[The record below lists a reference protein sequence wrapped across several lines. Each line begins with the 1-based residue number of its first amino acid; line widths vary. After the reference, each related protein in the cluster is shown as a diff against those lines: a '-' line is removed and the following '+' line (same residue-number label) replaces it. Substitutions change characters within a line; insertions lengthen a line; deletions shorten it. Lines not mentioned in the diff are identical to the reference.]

1 MSTIRIAV
9 DDELADGI
17 EEFFKARG
25 IEFGGENIIRATDH
39 SKPTKPR
46 PKFYDVVNT
55 SIKSFAKVLS
65 EYLDGR
71 GVSVEID
78 TNDETII
85 RESKDSTD
93 KVETFIHKHSKFRFY
108 IKIKP

>member
-17 EEFFKARG
+17 EEFFNARG

-65 EYLDGR
+65 EYLDM
-71 GVSVEID
+71 IIACLHF
-78 TNDETII
+78 ETMPDHWIP
-85 RESKDSTD
+85 R
-93 KVETFIHKHSKFRFY
+93 FILRL
-108 IKIKP
+108 